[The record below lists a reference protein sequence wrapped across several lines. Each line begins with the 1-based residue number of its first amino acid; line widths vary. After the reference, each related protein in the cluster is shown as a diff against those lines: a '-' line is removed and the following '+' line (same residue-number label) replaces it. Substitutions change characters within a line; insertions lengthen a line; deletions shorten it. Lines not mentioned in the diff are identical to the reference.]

1 MITVIFA
8 AALLVV
14 FLGGLAHLLQRGLG
28 DMSAALKQVG
38 MFLLTKAPAGIIG
51 LFKDDDGNGAKTWIQ
66 FGCFWFVLS
75 AIGGFLGAWHDYD
88 AKALDSLSS
97 IGWSWDNGDAM
108 ALFNL
113 TTLSAAVFSILLGGS
128 LVAHSRANGG
138 RLASEASASLIA
150 FGWFGV
156 TLLSLVLPVFFDLS
170 DFHYSLIG
178 MVYAAMVSSMLVNS
192 LLTNAQS
199 ETPVGVSSWFL
210 IMGLAAMI
218 FGLAINAL
226 GEITNQT
233 TVVWMADAI
242 VNGWVP
248 LALMFSVG
256 YHVVPWVTD
265 RPIWSGSLTK
275 ASMLLLFVTV
285 TPFFLSQSSTEP
297 LLQSL
302 GAILVTM
309 GIFPILA
316 FSANII
322 CTMRGNAG
330 SAMNSPGAVAA
341 VAAALLLPIFAV
353 LAFFTGLN
361 VMIGDASLTTVAS
374 TANMGYLYTVGGLFC
389 LAVMFELYPL
399 ASGNRLVGNSAGL
412 ATWLVIFGGLFS
424 TVVSLMADWTFI
436 EISSLVDDAT
446 LESVSGFN
454 LTASVG
460 FYCITMGILLGVS
473 TVSRT
478 AFSRIPSDK
487 GVVVN
492 SDVSTFTL
500 VEGSTSI
507 RNLLGRGVGLDTE
520 LIISDSEGEDESGS
534 TIIEVS
540 ATLHDDEVDEFPEKE
555 EDQYPEELVELTK
568 WLCARGTTAKQFFE
582 WADVDASGSLD
593 MFELGNALKVGQ
605 GIELPPWDMEK
616 LVKEMDIN
624 NDGNID
630 LPELDILLMMIRSKH
645 NIEFVEFVPEEEE
658 SSEEETSEEESS
670 EEETSEEE
678 PAEDDTADDDST
690 EEDITPSKSDL
701 NKMKKS
707 EITELAKSLG
717 LDSKGSKKELI
728 ERITQ

>member
-8 AALLVV
+8 AVLLVV
-14 FLGGLAHLLQRGLG
+14 FLGGLAHFLQRGLG
-28 DMSAALKQVG
+28 DMSAALKQFG
-38 MFLLTKAPAGIIG
+38 MFMLTKAPAGIID

-66 FGCFWFVLS
+66 FGCFWFVIS
-75 AIGGFLGAWHDYD
+75 AIGGFLGAWHEYD
-88 AKALDSLSS
+88 AKALDSLAS
-97 IGWSWDNGDAM
+97 IGWSWENGDAM
-108 ALFNL
+108 TLFNL
-113 TTLSAAVFSILLGGS
+113 TTLSAAVFSILLGGA

-138 RLASEASASLIA
+138 RLASEANASLMA
-150 FGWFGV
+150 FGWFNV
-156 TLLSLVLPVFFDLS
+156 TLLSLVLPIFIEMG

-178 MVYAAMVSSMLVNS
+178 MVYAAMVSSMLINS

-199 ETPVGVSSWFL
+199 DSPTGVSSWFL

-218 FGLAINAL
+218 FGLAIDAL

-242 VNGWVP
+242 VRGWVP

-256 YHVVPWVTD
+256 YHVVPRVTGH
-265 RPIWSGSLTK
+265 PIWSGSLTK

-297 LLQSL
+297 LLQSV

-309 GIFPILA
+309 GMFPILA
-316 FSANII
+316 FSVNMI
-322 CTMRGNAG
+322 CTMRGDAG
-330 SAMNSPGAVAA
+330 SVVHSPGAVAA
-341 VAAALLLPIFAV
+341 IAAALLLPLFAV

-361 VMIGDASLTTVAS
+361 VMVGDASLASVATTV
-374 TANMGYLYTVGGLFC
+374 NMGYLYTIGGLFC

-399 ASGNRLVGNSAGL
+399 ASGNRLAGTSAGL

-436 EISSLVDDAT
+436 EISALVDDAT
-446 LESVSGFN
+446 IETVSGFN

-460 FYCITMGILLGVS
+460 FYCITMGILLAVG

-478 AFSRIPSDK
+478 AFSRIPCDT
-487 GVVVN
+487 GVVAS

-507 RNLLGRGVGLDTE
+507 RSLLGRGVGLDTE
-520 LIISDSEGEDESGS
+520 LVISDSEEEGDGGS

-540 ATLHDDEVDEFPEKE
+540 AALHNDEVDEFPAVE
-555 EDQYPEELVELTK
+555 EDVYPEELVELTK
-568 WLCARGTTAKQFFE
+568 WLCERGTTAKQFFD
-582 WADVDASGSLD
+582 WADVDNSGSLD

-605 GIELPPWDMEK
+605 VADLPPWDMEK
-616 LVKEMDIN
+616 LVQAMDIN

-630 LPELDILLMMIRSKH
+630 LPELDILLMMIRNKH
-645 NIEFVEFVPEEEE
+645 NIEFIEFVPEDDGSNEE
-658 SSEEETSEEESS
+658 SSE
-670 EEETSEEE
+670 
-678 PAEDDTADDDST
+678 DDST
-690 EEDITPSKSDL
+690 EDDSPEEGTAPSKSDL
-701 NKMKKS
+701 NKMKKA
-707 EITELAKSLG
+707 EIVEVAKSLG
-717 LDSKGSKKELI
+717 LDSKGTKKDLI